1 MLTCKVRPVVH
12 PTMTVLLI
20 TNYQLAITNIMYLKT
35 LHLRQFRNYFDQK
48 VAFDAPKTIL
58 VGNNAQGKSNLLE
71 AVELLSTLKSHR
83 VGRDRD
89 LILDSKPIGQID
101 ATLERQ
107 TGPIDLALT
116 LRSGGRRTLK
126 LNGEPLRR
134 HLDFL
139 SVLNV
144 VQFSCLDLDLVRGGP
159 EGRRNWIDRLVIQLE
174 PIYAHILQQYNQILR
189 QRNALLK
196 RSKEIRKAEF
206 SESFDKMQ
214 FLAPES
220 PEPENKENLP
230 IPNSQFP
237 IPSSEL
243 ALWDAQLA
251 TAGARVIRRRD
262 RILER
267 LMPLARKWHHS
278 ISGSAEVL
286 DVKYEANIEVGAELI
301 AKDNLEGVRQAFLEK
316 IQKRAIAEQFQGTT
330 LVGPHRDD
338 ITFTINNTPAR
349 QYASQGQQRTLVL
362 ALKLAELQLIE
373 EVVGE
378 APLLL
383 LDDVLAELD
392 LSRQNQLLE
401 TIQER
406 FQTLITT
413 THLGAFD
420 TQWLRQTQILSVVA
434 GQINRF

>member
-1 MLTCKVRPVVH
+1 
-12 PTMTVLLI
+12 
-20 TNYQLAITNIMYLKT
+20 MYLKT
-35 LHLRQFRNYFDQK
+35 LHLRQFRNYSDQK

-83 VGRDRD
+83 TARDRD
-89 LILDSKPIGQID
+89 LILDSKPIGQIE
-101 ATLERQ
+101 ASLERQ
-107 TGPIDLALT
+107 TGTIDLALT
-116 LRSGGRRTLK
+116 LHSQGRRNLK

-196 RSKEIRKAEF
+196 RSKEIRKGEF
-206 SESFDKMQ
+206 SENIDKMR
-214 FLAPES
+214 FIGSETPEDQNRAEF
-220 PEPENKENLP
+220 PMPNAQCP
-230 IPNSQFP
+230 MPNSQFP
-237 IPSSEL
+237 INNSEL

-267 LMPLARKWHHS
+267 LIPLARNWHGS
-278 ISGSAEVL
+278 ISGSTEVL
-286 DVKYEANIEVGAELI
+286 EVKYTANVEVEQELRT
-301 AKDNLEGVRQAFLEK
+301 KDNLEGVRQAFLDK
-316 IQKRAIAEQFQGTT
+316 IKQRAIAEQVQGTT

-338 ITFTINNTPAR
+338 IAFTINSTPAR
-349 QYASQGQQRTLVL
+349 QYGSQGQQRTLVL

-378 APLLL
+378 PPLLL

-392 LSRQNQLLE
+392 LNRQNQLLE

-420 TQWLRQTQILSVVA
+420 AQWLRQSQILSVEA

>member
-1 MLTCKVRPVVH
+1 
-12 PTMTVLLI
+12 
-20 TNYQLAITNIMYLKT
+20 MYLKT
-35 LHLRQFRNYFDQK
+35 LHLRQFRNYLDQK

-101 ATLERQ
+101 ATLDRF
-107 TGPIDLALT
+107 TGAIDLSLT
-116 LRSGGRRTLK
+116 LRSQSRRTCK

-144 VQFSCLDLDLVRGGP
+144 VQFSCLDLELVRGGP

-196 RSKEIRKAEF
+196 QSREVRKAEF
-206 SESFDKMQ
+206 SQNLDKKR
-214 FLAPES
+214 FLEAEN
-220 PEPENKENLP
+220 PEPENAQDLP
-230 IPNSQFP
+230 IPKSQSP

-267 LMPLARKWHHS
+267 LMPLARNWHSS
-278 ISGSAEVL
+278 ISGSAEIL
-286 DVKYEANIEVGAELI
+286 DVKYDSNIQVGPELI
-301 AKDNLEGVRQAFLEK
+301 ASYNLEGVRQAFLEK
-316 IQKRAIAEQFQGTT
+316 IQQRAIAEQFQGTT

-420 TQWLRQTQILSVVA
+420 SQWLRQTQILSVVS
-434 GQINRF
+434 GQIHQF